1 MEMGKPMTTRLTL
14 RRWLLLAAA
23 ALLAA
28 PALADQPAGPPGKR
42 GEEPP
47 AAVDGRWRD
56 LTPEQR
62 EFIRQRHQ
70 AHQGGG
76 DAAASR
82 EARRERWR
90 EISPAEREQHRELRR
105 QARQLSA
112 EERQQLRRDILEANR
127 DDRRR

>member
-1 MEMGKPMTTRLTL
+1 METGKPMTTRLTL
-14 RRWLLLAAA
+14 RRWLLLAVTCI
-23 ALLAA
+23 LAA
-28 PALADQPAGPPGKR
+28 PALAEPAAGLPGKR

-47 AAVDGRWRD
+47 AASEGRWRD

-70 AHQGGG
+70 ER
-76 DAAASR
+76 DAAADR

-90 EISPAEREQHRELRR
+90 EMSPAEREQHRELHR
-105 QARQLSA
+105 QIRQLSA